1 MAARAP
7 GLPDYRTRPANDWRA
22 RTGDRSASPEQM
34 EARHAHEGT
43 EADDAAHDRG
53 GRARPGGFGGMGAE
67 QLGTVKSVNEGQ
79 KTVLLSDGTQLWLLP
94 GLSTELFVQG
104 KRVKIVYDDRD
115 GKRWVR
121 SVEATN

>member
-1 MAARAP
+1 MRRKLAQA
-7 GLPDYRTRPANDWRA
+7 RTRMTQVTTVALGLGLA
-22 RTGDRSASPEQM
+22 ASV
-34 EARHAHEGT
+34 AW
-43 EADDAAHDRG
+43 G
-53 GRARPGGFGGMGAE
+53 GE
-67 QLGTVKSVNEGQ
+67 QLGTVRSVDQGQ
-79 KTVLLSDGTQLWLLP
+79 KTVLLSDGTQLWLVP